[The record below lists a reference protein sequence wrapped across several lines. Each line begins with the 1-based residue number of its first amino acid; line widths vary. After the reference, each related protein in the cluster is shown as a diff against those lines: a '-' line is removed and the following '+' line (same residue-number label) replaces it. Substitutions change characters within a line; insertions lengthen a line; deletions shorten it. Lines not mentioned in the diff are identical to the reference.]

1 MCWGA
6 FCSSIVFRAKVANVN
21 TSCFFLCG
29 STVGLLTSA
38 AVVSSPSDDVLC
50 PDGDH
55 TPVPTTGETEP
66 HHIPTVSTEPD
77 ELTEPV
83 EPSDPMKVA
92 ASSLLPVTVL

>member
-1 MCWGA
+1 MHWGI
-6 FCSSIVFRAKVANVN
+6 FCSSIVFRAKVAKVN
-21 TSCFFLCG
+21 TSFFFLSG

-38 AVVSSPSDDVLC
+38 AVVSSPTDDVLC

-55 TPVPTTGETEP
+55 TPMPTTGETEP
-66 HHIPTVSTEPD
+66 HHILTVS
-77 ELTEPV
+77 TEPV